1 MSTRH
6 FRLIIISGRSGSGK
20 STVLDTLEDAGF
32 DCIDNLPPVLLP
44 GLVQWMDGASQQP
57 KVAVCIDARL
67 APTAIAGLPG
77 ILERLPEAFKPE
89 VLYLDA
95 EDAIL
100 LQRFSATRRKHPLTN
115 QQRSLEEALAEEARL
130 LAPVADLA
138 DLKLDTSSLPL
149 QELRTQ
155 IRERLIQ
162 DSNGIAIQFQSF
174 GFKHGVPRDADLVFD
189 VRCLPNPYWDP
200 ALRMYTGKDQP
211 IQDFLQAEP
220 SVAEMLDDV
229 RQFLERWI
237 PRYEANQ
244 RSYLTVAIG
253 CTGGQ
258 HRSVYLSEQL
268 FQFFNT
274 RHGNVQIRHR
284 DMGHDKA

>member
-57 KVAVCIDARL
+57 RVAVCIDARL
-67 APTAIAGLPG
+67 APTAIADLPG

-115 QQRSLEEALAEEARL
+115 QQRSLEEALAEEAKL
-130 LAPVADLA
+130 LAPVAELA

-155 IRERLIQ
+155 IRERLIR
-162 DSNGIAIQFQSF
+162 DSNGIALQFQSF

-211 IQDFLQAEP
+211 IQDFLQAES
-220 SVAEMLDDV
+220 SVTEMLDDV
-229 RQFLERWI
+229 RQFLERWL

-258 HRSVYLSEQL
+258 HRSVYLAEQL
-268 FQFFNT
+268 FQFFNS

>member
-1 MSTRH
+1 MASRH

-57 KVAVCIDARL
+57 RVAVCIDARL
-67 APTAIAGLPG
+67 APNAIADLPR
-77 ILERLPEAFKPE
+77 ILDALPSDFKPE

-115 QQRSLEEALAEEARL
+115 QQRSLEEALAEESIM
-130 LAPVADLA
+130 LAPVAELA

-155 IRERLIQ
+155 IRERLIR
-162 DSNGIAIQFQSF
+162 DHTGIALQFQSF

-200 ALRMYTGKDQP
+200 ALRMYTGKDEP
-211 IQDFLQAEP
+211 IQAFLQAEP
-220 SVAEMLDDV
+220 SVAEMLDDI
-229 RQFLERWI
+229 RQFVERWL

-244 RSYLTVAIG
+244 RSYLTIAIG

-258 HRSVYLSEQL
+258 HRSVYLAEQL
-268 FQFFNT
+268 HQHFVTN
-274 RHGNVQIRHR
+274 HGHVQLRHR
-284 DMGHDKA
+284 DMGHDDA